1 MRAGWVRGGALVRYA
16 RRSVWPEVPEVPEV
30 PRSVEVGG
38 GCAHTLAV
46 LSFLLPS
53 AAEAVGDLSP
63 FLVRDSEESPG
74 EDWGIEAFS

>member
-16 RRSVWPEVPEVPEV
+16 RGSGWPEVPEV

-46 LSFLLPS
+46 LSFLLSS
-53 AAEAVGDLSP
+53 AAEAVGDLCP

-74 EDWGIEAFS
+74 ED